1 MQHSLVGLAV
11 SASQQKWR
19 SREERHS
26 ARLDPEPALDGK
38 KELKRCSELSSIEK

>member
-1 MQHSLVGLAV
+1 MQHSLFGPAV
-11 SASQQKWR
+11 SASPQWWR

-38 KELKRCSELSSIEK
+38 KELE